1 MTLPNSFNNQIFNLP
16 SDLPALSK
24 VIILY
29 WSDSQVLFILNI
41 NIDGQNVLIV
51 RRKIIFDIFDTP
63 EGYVSEAET
72 LRAHKIFNYHFRK
85 KMKNVFF
92 IIKFRQILA

>member
-29 WSDSQVLFILNI
+29 WSDSQVLFFLNI

-51 RRKIIFDIFDTP
+51 RRKIIFDIFATP
-63 EGYVSEAET
+63 EGCGS
-72 LRAHKIFNYHFRK
+72 LRAHKIFNHQFRK
-85 KMKNVFF
+85 K
-92 IIKFRQILA
+92 IIWAMC

>member
-29 WSDSQVLFILNI
+29 WSDSQVLFFLNI
-41 NIDGQNVLIV
+41 NIEGQNALIA
-51 RRKIIFDIFDTP
+51 
-63 EGYVSEAET
+63 G
-72 LRAHKIFNYHFRK
+72 K
-85 KMKNVFF
+85 K
-92 IIKFRQILA
+92 